1 MTYLTTKE
9 AARRIRL
16 QLKVNYPKCKFS
28 VTMESFSM
36 GSAIDIKLMAAPF
49 DAIDVDKQIQYT
61 LDSNHFNHSVDEV
74 TEYVN
79 ERFRSAQLNE
89 YQFTDDY
96 ETSNGYSNGNVLT
109 KEAWDVFSGVIKI
122 VNETTAGNNAYK
134 HYGIG
139 KWDKPFVN
147 KSL

>member
-1 MTYLTTKE
+1 MNYLTTKE

-16 QLKVNYPKCKFS
+16 QLKVNYPSCKFS

-36 GSAIDIKLMAAPF
+36 GSAINVYLMKAPF
-49 DAIDVDKQIQYT
+49 DSIDVDKQIEYT
-61 LDSNHFNHSVDEV
+61 LDSNPHMSREQV

-79 ERFRSAQLNE
+79 ERFGSAQLNE

-96 ETSNGYSNGNVLT
+96 ETSDGYSNGNVLT
-109 KEAWDVFSGVIKI
+109 EKMWDVFAGVIAL
-122 VNETTAGNNAYK
+122 VDEVTTNNSAYK

-147 KSL
+147 SSL